1 MTNTIRRLENLA
13 LELSAKSITAD
24 DMVEYLIIFSE
35 FCRQRN
41 WDISGL
47 YISVAVDELEKMI
60 SREENIQ
67 TLDLIKKRLGM

>member
-24 DMVEYLIIFSE
+24 DMVEYLIILSE